1 MFNIPREYKAGGREV
16 KPGESKYKEKLE
28 LRQLGNIAEL
38 NGSSKNP
45 H

>member
-1 MFNIPREYKAGGREV
+1 MAGEGGAV
-16 KPGESKYKEKLE
+16 KPGELKYKVKLE
-28 LRQLGNIAEL
+28 LRQLRNIAEL